1 MPKVSHGC
9 SPLRRGGGLEPRH
22 AGKTWVVYFLA
33 LIILTVSNVVSV
45 MLETFKA
52 ILITLF
58 KKKSEIGLCV
68 IEMVSFM
75 LMMGITGQ

>member
-1 MPKVSHGC
+1 M
-9 SPLRRGGGLEPRH
+9 LEKL
-22 AGKTWVVYFLA
+22 GWFYFLA

-75 LMMGITGQ
+75 LMMGITGQGLVECF

>member
-1 MPKVSHGC
+1 
-9 SPLRRGGGLEPRH
+9 
-22 AGKTWVVYFLA
+22 
-33 LIILTVSNVVSV
+33 

-68 IEMVSFM
+68 NRDGELYVDDGHHRTGIGRVFLETNGFE
-75 LMMGITGQ
+75 LMIKNVLVAYCAGQLSIVFVFSRVG